1 MDLVDVETKQ
11 DIIEEAIELEKV
23 GQKMGSFEKMFEN
36 GMPEVDERNDIR
48 NLTKKVFDDLM
59 KNLST
64 ATDVN

>member
-23 GQKMGSFEKMFEN
+23 EQKMGSFEKMFEN